1 MLTRLVRIQLLI
13 FAVVTVLAV
22 GAISV
27 FYLHAPS
34 RLGLGTYKVTAD
46 FTAGG
51 GIYSSA
57 NVTYRGVTVG
67 RVEAVNLNDNGI
79 DAVMRL
85 NSKTP
90 IPSTVTATVK
100 SMSAIGEQYIDLV
113 PPEDVP
119 AVGTLRNGARI
130 GQDRTA
136 IGQDIA
142 GMLDQAQSMVESLSN
157 SRLKDLLRSA
167 FEGFNGSG
175 PELSRMVESSRQL
188 IDEANASFTPTSAL
202 IDQMEPFLDTQIR
215 SGDDIKKLSRALAQ
229 VTTEVR
235 NADPQL
241 RDVLDKIP
249 GVADEANT
257 AFGGIRASFPTLA
270 ASVANFGRVGVIYR
284 KSIEQALVVFPALM
298 AALLTVAG
306 GVPMEEGVKL
316 DFKVDM
322 HDPPPC
328 VVGFLP
334 FTEMRSPA
342 DESVR
347 ELPQGL
353 YCKAAQN
360 DPTAVRGARNYPC
373 MEYPGK
379 RAPTIQLCRDPKG
392 FVPIG
397 SNPWRGPP
405 IPYGSTPV
413 QDPRMTQP
421 MNKFPYIPPEADYDP
436 GPPVVARPPG
446 VPAGPGPAPNPPF
459 PLPYPPNELGPN
471 PPAPWPYYAPPDQ
484 NLPTS
489 PGGNGGQPA
498 YGRDPA
504 PGPAPGPL
512 PGPPPGPLPAESGAQ
527 ANGVAY
533 SSYDKRSGKFVD
545 PAGDTGVFV
554 SGAERWLP
562 AENWADLMLEPRQT

>member
-1 MLTRLVRIQLLI
+1 MLSRLVRIQLGI

-22 GAISV
+22 GAISIL
-27 FYLHAPS
+27 YLHAPS
-34 RLGLGTYKVTAD
+34 RLGIGTYKVTAD
-46 FTAGG
+46 FIGGG
-51 GIYSSA
+51 GIYKSA

-67 RVEAVNLNDNGI
+67 RVEDVRLTDHGV
-79 DAVMRL
+79 DAQMRL
-85 NSKTP
+85 NSSTK
-90 IPSTVTATVK
+90 IPGNVTATVK

-113 PPEDVP
+113 PPADAA
-119 AVGTLRNGARI
+119 AVAAAGSLRGGARI

-142 GMLDQAQSMVESLSN
+142 GLLDEAQTLVNSVAN
-157 SRLKDLLRSA
+157 SRLRELLHSA

-175 PELSRMVESSRQL
+175 QELARMIASSRQL
-188 IDEANASFTPTSAL
+188 VDEANDNFDATSAL
-202 IDQMEPFLDTQIR
+202 IDQFEPFLDAQIR
-215 SGDDIKKLSRALAQ
+215 SGDDIKRLARSLAA

-241 RDVLDKIP
+241 REVLQILP
-249 GVADEANT
+249 SVTDEANT
-257 AFGGIRASFPTLA
+257 TFSGIRASFPTLA
-270 ASVANFGRVGVIYR
+270 ASMANFGRIGVIYR

-298 AALLTVAG
+298 AALMTVAG

-316 DFKVDM
+316 DFKIDM

-328 VVGFLP
+328 TVGFLP
-334 FTEMRSPA
+334 FTDMRSPA
-342 DESVR
+342 DETVR
-347 ELPQGL
+347 DLPKDL

-360 DPTAVRGARNYPC
+360 DSVAVRGARNYPC

-379 RAPTIQLCRDPKG
+379 RAPTIQLCRDPRG

-397 SNPWRGPP
+397 SNAWRGPP
-405 IPYGSTPV
+405 VPYGTPV
-413 QDPRMTQP
+413 TDPRMTNP

-436 GPPVVARPPG
+436 GPPVVALPPG

-459 PLPYPPNELGPN
+459 PLPYPPNALGPA
-471 PPAPWPYYAPPDQ
+471 PAPWPYYAPPDQ
-484 NLPTS
+484 NMPTS
-489 PGGNGGQPA
+489 PGGNGGLPA

-504 PGPAPGPL
+504 PAPAP
-512 PGPPPGPLPAESGAQ
+512 AEAQ

-533 SSYDKRSGKFVD
+533 SSYDQRSGKFVD
-545 PAGDTGVFV
+545 PAGETGVFV
-554 SGAERWLP
+554 SGADKWLP

>member
-1 MLTRLVRIQLLI
+1 MLTRLVRIQLGI

-22 GAISV
+22 GAISIL
-27 FYLHAPS
+27 YLHAPS
-34 RLGLGTYKVTAD
+34 RMGIGTYQVTAD
-46 FTAGG
+46 FIGGG
-51 GIYSSA
+51 GIYKSA

-67 RVEAVNLNDNGI
+67 RVEDVRLTDHGV
-79 DAVMRL
+79 DAQMRL
-85 NSKTP
+85 NSGTKVP
-90 IPSTVTATVK
+90 GNVTATVK

-113 PPEDVP
+113 PPAGAP
-119 AVGTLRNGARI
+119 AAGTLHNGARI

-142 GMLDQAQSMVESLSN
+142 GLLDQAQTLVNSVAN
-157 SRLKDLLRSA
+157 SRLRDLLRNA
-167 FEGFNGSG
+167 FQGFSGSG
-175 PELSRMVESSRQL
+175 QELARMIASSRQL
-188 IDEANASFTPTSAL
+188 VDEANANFDAIYSL
-202 IDQMEPFLDTQIR
+202 LDQFEPFLDAQIR
-215 SGDDIKKLSRALAQ
+215 SGEDIKTLTKSLAA

-241 RDVLDKIP
+241 REVLQTLPSVTD
-249 GVADEANT
+249 AANT
-257 AFGGIRASFPTLA
+257 TFSGIQASFPTLA
-270 ASVANFGRVGVIYR
+270 ASIANFGRVGVIYR
-284 KSIEQALVVFPALM
+284 NSIEHALVVFPALM

-316 DFKVDM
+316 DFKIDM

-328 VVGFLP
+328 TVGFVP
-334 FTEMRSPA
+334 FTEMRTPA
-342 DESVR
+342 DETVR
-347 ELPQGL
+347 ELPKGL

-392 FVPIG
+392 FIPIG
-397 SNPWRGPP
+397 SNAWRGPP
-405 IPYGSTPV
+405 VPYDTPIT
-413 QDPRMTQP
+413 DPRMRQP
-421 MNKFPYIPPEADYDP
+421 MNKFPYIPPESDYDP
-436 GPPVVARPPG
+436 GPPVVALPPG
-446 VPAGPGPAPNPPF
+446 VPAGPGPAPNPPY

-484 NLPTS
+484 NMPTS
-489 PGGNGGQPA
+489 PGGNGGLPA

-504 PGPAPGPL
+504 PGPAPGPM
-512 PGPPPGPLPAESGAQ
+512 PAEAPAQ

-533 SSYDKRSGKFVD
+533 SSYDQRTGRFVD
-545 PAGDTGVFV
+545 PAGGTGVFV
-554 SGAERWLP
+554 SGSDKWLP

>member
-1 MLTRLVRIQLLI
+1 MLSRLVRIQLGI

-22 GAISV
+22 GAISIL
-27 FYLHAPS
+27 YLHAPS
-34 RLGLGTYKVTAD
+34 RLGIGTYKVTAD
-46 FTAGG
+46 FIGGG
-51 GIYSSA
+51 GIYKSA

-67 RVEAVNLNDNGI
+67 RVEDVRLTDHGV
-79 DAVMRL
+79 DAQMRL
-85 NSKTP
+85 NSSAK
-90 IPSTVTATVK
+90 IPGNVTATVK

-113 PPEDVP
+113 PPAD
-119 AVGTLRNGARI
+119 AAAAAAAGSLRGGARI

-142 GMLDQAQSMVESLSN
+142 GLLDEAQTLVNSVAN
-157 SRLKDLLRSA
+157 SRLRELLHSA

-175 PELSRMVESSRQL
+175 QELARMIASSRQL
-188 IDEANASFTPTSAL
+188 VDEANDNFDATSAL
-202 IDQMEPFLDTQIR
+202 IDQFEPFLDAQIR
-215 SGDDIKKLSRALAQ
+215 SGDDIKRLTRSLAA

-241 RDVLDKIP
+241 REVLAVLP
-249 GVADEANT
+249 SVTDEANT
-257 AFGGIRASFPTLA
+257 TFSGIRASFPTLA
-270 ASVANFGRVGVIYR
+270 ASMANFGRIGVIYR

-298 AALLTVAG
+298 AALMTVAG

-316 DFKVDM
+316 DFKIDM

-328 VVGFLP
+328 TVGFLP

-342 DESVR
+342 DETVR
-347 ELPQGL
+347 ELPKDL

-360 DPTAVRGARNYPC
+360 DSVAVRGARNYPC

-379 RAPTIQLCRDPKG
+379 RAPTIQLCRDPRG

-397 SNPWRGPP
+397 SNAWRGPP
-405 IPYGSTPV
+405 VPYGTPV
-413 QDPRMTQP
+413 TDPRMTNP

-436 GPPVVARPPG
+436 GPPVVALPPG

-459 PLPYPPNELGPN
+459 PLPYPPNALGPA
-471 PPAPWPYYAPPDQ
+471 PAPWPYYAPPDQ
-484 NLPTS
+484 NMPTS
-489 PGGNGGQPA
+489 PGGNGGLPA

-504 PGPAPGPL
+504 PGPAP
-512 PGPPPGPLPAESGAQ
+512 AEAQ

-533 SSYDKRSGKFVD
+533 SSYDQRSGKFVD
-545 PAGDTGVFV
+545 PAGETGVFV
-554 SGAERWLP
+554 SGADKWLP

>member
-1 MLTRLVRIQLLI
+1 MLTRLVRIQLGI

-22 GAISV
+22 GAISIL
-27 FYLHAPS
+27 YLHAPS
-34 RLGLGTYKVTAD
+34 RLGIGTYKVTAD
-46 FTAGG
+46 FIGGG
-51 GIYSSA
+51 GIYKSA

-67 RVEAVNLNDNGI
+67 RVENIRLTDHGV
-79 DAVMRL
+79 DAQLRL
-85 NSKTP
+85 NSGTKVP
-90 IPSTVTATVK
+90 GNVTATVK

-113 PPEDVP
+113 PPAGAP
-119 AVGTLRNGARI
+119 AAGTLHNGARI

-142 GMLDQAQSMVESLSN
+142 GLLDQAQTLVNSVAN
-157 SRLKDLLRSA
+157 SRLRDLLRNA

-175 PELSRMVESSRQL
+175 QELARMIASSRQL
-188 IDEANASFTPTSAL
+188 VDEANANFDATAGL
-202 IDQMEPFLDTQIR
+202 VDQFEPFLDAQIR
-215 SGDDIKKLSRALAQ
+215 SGEDIKKLTRSLAA

-235 NADPQL
+235 DADPQL
-241 RDVLDKIP
+241 REVLQILP
-249 GVADEANT
+249 SVADEANT
-257 AFGGIRASFPTLA
+257 TFGGIRASFPTLA
-270 ASVANFGRVGVIYR
+270 ASMANFGRVGVIYR
-284 KSIEQALVVFPALM
+284 NSIEHALVVFPALM
-298 AALLTVAG
+298 AALVTVAG

-316 DFKVDM
+316 DFKIDL

-328 VVGFLP
+328 TVGFLP
-334 FTEMRSPA
+334 FTEMRTPA
-342 DESVR
+342 DETVR
-347 ELPQGL
+347 ELPKEL

-360 DPTAVRGARNYPC
+360 DASAVRGARNYPC

-397 SNPWRGPP
+397 SNAWRGPP
-405 IPYGSTPV
+405 VPYDTPIT
-413 QDPRMTQP
+413 DPRMHQP
-421 MNKFPYIPPEADYDP
+421 MNKFPYIPPNADYDP
-436 GPPVVARPPG
+436 GPPVAALPPG

-484 NLPTS
+484 NLPTG
-489 PGGNGGQPA
+489 PGGNGGLPA

-504 PGPAPGPL
+504 PGP
-512 PGPPPGPLPAESGAQ
+512 LPAEAPAQ

-533 SSYDKRSGKFVD
+533 SSYDQRTGKFVD
-545 PAGDTGVFV
+545 PAGGTGVFV
-554 SGAERWLP
+554 SGADKWLP

>member
-1 MLTRLVRIQLLI
+1 MLTRLVRIQLVI
-13 FAVVTVLAV
+13 FSVVTVLAV
-22 GAISV
+22 GAISML
-27 FYLHAPS
+27 YLHAPS
-34 RLGLGTYKVTAD
+34 RLGLGTYRVTAD
-46 FTAGG
+46 FIAGG

-67 RVEAVNLNDNGI
+67 RVESVHLNDHGV
-79 DAVMRL
+79 DAVLRM
-85 NSKTP
+85 NAKTP
-90 IPSTVTATVK
+90 VPETVTATVK

-113 PPEDVP
+113 PPAGES
-119 AVGTLRNGARI
+119 AAGKLHNGARI

-142 GMLDQAQSMVESLSN
+142 GMLDQAQSMVDSVAN
-157 SRLKDLLRSA
+157 SRLRELLRSA
-167 FEGFNGSG
+167 FDGFNGSG
-175 PELSRMVESSRQL
+175 PELSRMITSARQL
-188 IDEANASFTPTSAL
+188 IDEANANFEPTSTL
-202 IDQMEPFLDTQIR
+202 IDQFEPFLDAQIR
-215 SGDDIKKLSRALAQ
+215 SGDDIKKLARALAA

-241 RDVLDKIP
+241 REALAILP
-249 GVADEANT
+249 SVADEANT
-257 AFGGIRASFPTLA
+257 AFTGIRASFPTLA
-270 ASVANFGRVGVIYR
+270 ASIANFGRVGVIYR
-284 KSIEQALVVFPALM
+284 KSIEQALVIFPALM
-298 AALLTVAG
+298 SALLTVAG

-316 DFKVDM
+316 DFKIDM

-342 DESVR
+342 DETVR
-347 ELPQGL
+347 ELPEGL

-360 DPTAVRGARNYPC
+360 DPSAIRGARNYPC
-373 MEYPGK
+373 QEYPGK

-397 SNPWRGPP
+397 SNAWRGPP

-413 QDPRMTQP
+413 QDPRMTRP

-436 GPPVVARPPG
+436 GPPVVALPPG

-459 PLPYPPNELGPN
+459 PLQVPPNQPGT
-471 PPAPWPYYAPPDQ
+471 PPLPWPYYSEPEI
-484 NLPTS
+484 NLPTN
-489 PGGNGGQPA
+489 PGGNNGLPA

-504 PGPAPGPL
+504 PGPR
-512 PGPPPGPLPAESGAQ
+512 PGPPPGPPAPLPAEAPVQASGA
-527 ANGVAY
+527 AF
-533 SSYDKRSGKFVD
+533 STYDQRTGKFVD
-545 PAGDTGVFV
+545 PAGDTGVYV

-562 AENWADLMLEPRQT
+562 AENWSDLMLAPRQT

>member
-1 MLTRLVRIQLLI
+1 MLTRLVRIQLGI

-22 GAISV
+22 GAIAIL
-27 FYLHAPS
+27 YLHLPS
-34 RLGLGTYKVTAD
+34 RLGIGTYKVTAD
-46 FTAGG
+46 FIGGG
-51 GIYSSA
+51 GIYKSA

-67 RVEAVNLNDNGI
+67 RVEDVRLSDHGV
-79 DAVMRL
+79 DAQMRL
-85 NSKTP
+85 NSATK
-90 IPSTVTATVK
+90 IPGNVTATVK

-113 PPEDVP
+113 PPTGDA
-119 AVGTLRNGARI
+119 AVGKLRNGERI

-142 GMLDQAQSMVESLSN
+142 GLLDQAQSLVNSVSN
-157 SRLKDLLRSA
+157 SRLRDLLRNT
-167 FEGFNGSG
+167 FDGFNGSG
-175 PELSRMVESSRQL
+175 QELARMIASSRQL
-188 IDEANASFTPTSAL
+188 VDEANANFEATAGL
-202 IDQMEPFLDTQIR
+202 IDQFEPFLDAQIR
-215 SGDDIKKLSRALAQ
+215 SGDDIKKLTRSLAT

-241 RDVLDKIP
+241 REVLQTLP
-249 GVADEANT
+249 SVADEANT
-257 AFGGIRASFPTLA
+257 TFGGIRASFPTLA
-270 ASVANFGRVGVIYR
+270 ASIANFGRVGVIYR

-298 AALLTVAG
+298 AALITVAG
-306 GVPMEEGVKL
+306 GAPIEEGAKL
-316 DFKVDM
+316 DFKIDM

-334 FTEMRSPA
+334 FTEMRTPA
-342 DESVR
+342 DETVR
-347 ELPQGL
+347 ELPKNM

-360 DPTAVRGARNYPC
+360 DSAAVRGARNYPC

-397 SNPWRGPP
+397 SNAWRGPP
-405 IPYGSTPV
+405 VPYDTPIT
-413 QDPRMTQP
+413 DPRMINP
-421 MNKFPYIPPEADYDP
+421 MNKFPYIPPGSDYDP
-436 GPPVVARPPG
+436 GPPVAALPPG
-446 VPAGPGPAPNPPF
+446 VPAGPGPAPAPPY

-484 NLPTS
+484 NLPTN
-489 PGGNGGQPA
+489 PGGNGGLPA

-512 PGPPPGPLPAESGAQ
+512 PAEAPAQ
-527 ANGVAY
+527 ADGVAY
-533 SSYDKRSGKFVD
+533 SSYDQRSGKFVD
-545 PAGDTGVFV
+545 PAGGTGVFV
-554 SGAERWLP
+554 SGTDKWLP

>member
-1 MLTRLVRIQLLI
+1 MLSRLVRIQLGI

-22 GAISV
+22 GAISIL
-27 FYLHAPS
+27 YLHAPS
-34 RLGLGTYKVTAD
+34 RLGIGTYKVTAD
-46 FTAGG
+46 FIGGG
-51 GIYSSA
+51 GIYKSA

-67 RVEAVNLNDNGI
+67 RVEDVRLTDHGV
-79 DAVMRL
+79 DAQMRL
-85 NSKTP
+85 NSSAK
-90 IPSTVTATVK
+90 IPGNVTATVK

-113 PPEDVP
+113 PPAD
-119 AVGTLRNGARI
+119 ATAAAAAGSLRGGARI

-142 GMLDQAQSMVESLSN
+142 GLLDEAQTLVNSVAN
-157 SRLKDLLRSA
+157 SRLRELLHSA

-175 PELSRMVESSRQL
+175 QELARMIASSRQL
-188 IDEANASFTPTSAL
+188 VDEANDNFDATSAL
-202 IDQMEPFLDTQIR
+202 IDQFEPFLDAQIR
-215 SGDDIKKLSRALAQ
+215 SGDDIKRLTRSLAA

-241 RDVLDKIP
+241 REVLQILP
-249 GVADEANT
+249 SVTDEVNT
-257 AFGGIRASFPTLA
+257 TFSGIRASFPTLA
-270 ASVANFGRVGVIYR
+270 ASMANFGRIGVIYR

-298 AALLTVAG
+298 AALMTVAG

-316 DFKVDM
+316 DFKIDM

-328 VVGFLP
+328 TVGFLP
-334 FTEMRSPA
+334 FTDMRSPA
-342 DESVR
+342 DETVR
-347 ELPQGL
+347 DLPKDL

-360 DPTAVRGARNYPC
+360 DSVAVRGARNYPC

-379 RAPTIQLCRDPKG
+379 RAPTIQLCRDPRG

-397 SNPWRGPP
+397 SNAWRGPP
-405 IPYGSTPV
+405 VPYGTPV
-413 QDPRMTQP
+413 TDPRMTNP

-436 GPPVVARPPG
+436 GPPVVALPPG

-459 PLPYPPNELGPN
+459 PLPYPPNALGPA
-471 PPAPWPYYAPPDQ
+471 PAPWPYYAPPDQ
-484 NLPTS
+484 NMPTS
-489 PGGNGGQPA
+489 PGGNGGLPA

-504 PGPAPGPL
+504 PGPAPGPA
-512 PGPPPGPLPAESGAQ
+512 PAEAQ

-533 SSYDKRSGKFVD
+533 SSYDQRSGKFVD
-545 PAGDTGVFV
+545 PAGETGVFV
-554 SGAERWLP
+554 SGADKWLP

>member
-1 MLTRLVRIQLLI
+1 MLTRLVRIQLGI

-22 GAISV
+22 GAIAIL
-27 FYLHAPS
+27 YLHLPS
-34 RLGLGTYKVTAD
+34 RMGIGTYKVTAD
-46 FTAGG
+46 FIGGG
-51 GIYSSA
+51 GIYKSA

-67 RVEAVNLNDNGI
+67 RVEDVRLTDHGI
-79 DAVMRL
+79 DAQIRL
-85 NSKTP
+85 NS
-90 IPSTVTATVK
+90 STKVPGNVTATVK

-113 PPEDVP
+113 PPEGAAAAGV
-119 AVGTLRNGARI
+119 LHNGARI

-142 GMLDQAQSMVESLSN
+142 GMLDQAQTLVNSVAN
-157 SRLKDLLRSA
+157 SRLRDLLRNT

-175 PELSRMVESSRQL
+175 QELARMIASSRQL
-188 IDEANASFTPTSAL
+188 IDEANANFEATEGL
-202 IDQMEPFLDTQIR
+202 IDQFEPFLDAQIR
-215 SGDDIKKLSRALAQ
+215 SGDDIKTLARSLAT

-241 RDVLDKIP
+241 REVLQILP
-249 GVADEANT
+249 SVTDEANT
-257 AFGGIRASFPTLA
+257 TFSGIRASFPTLA
-270 ASVANFGRVGVIYR
+270 ASIANFGRVGVIYR

-298 AALLTVAG
+298 AALITVAG
-306 GVPMEEGVKL
+306 GAPIEEGAKL
-316 DFKVDM
+316 DFKIDM

-334 FTEMRSPA
+334 FTEMRTPA
-342 DESVR
+342 DETVR
-347 ELPQGL
+347 ELPKDL

-360 DPTAVRGARNYPC
+360 DSAAVRGARNYPC

-397 SNPWRGPP
+397 SNAWRGPP
-405 IPYGSTPV
+405 VPYDTPIT
-413 QDPRMTQP
+413 DPRMITP
-421 MNKFPYIPPEADYDP
+421 MNKFPYIPPSSDYDP
-436 GPPVVARPPG
+436 GPPVVALPPG
-446 VPAGPGPAPNPPF
+446 VPAGPGPAPNPPY

-484 NLPTS
+484 NLPTN
-489 PGGNGGQPA
+489 PGGNGGLPA

-512 PGPPPGPLPAESGAQ
+512 PAETPAQ

-533 SSYDKRSGKFVD
+533 SSYDQRTGKFVD
-545 PAGDTGVFV
+545 PAGSTGVFV
-554 SGAERWLP
+554 SGADKWLP